1 MRVNSFTA
9 QISFCAKLNENTRR
23 IIQDFDK
30 CYNQNLEGRI
40 DNAIN
45 NSPLADFYGDKA
57 IISFVETENPHC
69 NIAPSISIEVGG
81 ILATHVLMGDSVVCD
96 EQDEEFLIEKMNR
109 RPYRYVNTIINRLNS
124 ETPKQ
129 IKKCLLEDYLKK
141 LGSDSNSS
149 NIDENTFDLLC

>member
-1 MRVNSFTA
+1 MRVNSLTA
-9 QISFCAKLNENTRR
+9 ETSFCAKLNKNTRR

-57 IISFVETENPHC
+57 IISFVETENPYC
-69 NIAPSISIEVGG
+69 NIAPAVSLEING
-81 ILATHVLMGDSVVCD
+81 ITATHVLKGSSEVCD
-96 EQDEEFLIEKMNR
+96 VQDEDFLMEKMNR
-109 RPYRYVNTIINRLNS
+109 RPHCYINTIINRLNS

-129 IKKCLLEDYLKK
+129 IKKCLFEDYLKK
-141 LGSDSNSS
+141 LGADTNSS